1 MDIRSLFDCKYVDN
15 VEEKGTNVE
24 FTTFLYST
32 LGIMQKVLIKC
43 PVSGNFVLTEAAKII
58 NGDIGEVDQEEV
70 LKQLFISL
78 NEVKN
83 IEEKI
88 IKKDVVSSP
97 LDAAIKTACIE
108 FLSDNNKEIEE
119 NKENIRFEFLK
130 QCSNWFDKIYEQKA
144 IRTSGE

>member
-1 MDIRSLFDCKYVDN
+1 MDIRSLFECKYVLN
-15 VEEKGTNVE
+15 VEEKGSNVE

-32 LGIMQKVLIKC
+32 AGIMQKVLIKC
-43 PVSGNFVLTEAAKII
+43 PVSGNFVLTDAAKII
-58 NGDIGEVDQEEV
+58 DGEIGDVDQEEI
-70 LKQLFISL
+70 LRQLFISL

-97 LDAAIKTACIE
+97 LDAAIKTACVE
-108 FLSDNNKEIEE
+108 FLSDNNKETEE
-119 NKENIRFEFLK
+119 NKENLRFEFLK